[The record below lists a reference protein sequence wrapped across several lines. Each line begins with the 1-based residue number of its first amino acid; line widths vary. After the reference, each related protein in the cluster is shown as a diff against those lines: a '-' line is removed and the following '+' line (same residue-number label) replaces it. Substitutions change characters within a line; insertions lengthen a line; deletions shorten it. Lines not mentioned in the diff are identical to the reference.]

1 MPADLAALFFERVH
15 IGTPVTVVGST
26 DNLTR
31 VRRPFRFCL
40 HVHFCRVSVEE
51 LAPKFLEDGPSVRR

>member
-15 IGTPVTVVGST
+15 IGTPVAVVGST

-31 VRRPFRFCL
+31 VRRALPVL
-40 HVHFCRVSVEE
+40 PTGS
-51 LAPKFLEDGPSVRR
+51 FLLSQR